1 MREEETA
8 MLETLLT
15 LEPQGVHLSLIMSKP
30 EDGDS
35 QEIDVDAIDAFLAA
49 SPFHDYLRLDSAI
62 QDAIQYWNSKV
73 TFGESVFVVAE
84 RKDVQIDIS
93 LSDDHMCAFVA
104 LTGAFGGEKLTAQIL
119 IEALKA
125 QAIVRGVSKKRL
137 QYLLQKSWEL
147 APGETFS
154 LKVAAG
160 RPAVQG
166 QDTQFEALVPDA
178 SERILAP
185 QDSDHGKVDM
195 RDLGQLI
202 TVQAG
207 QALMR
212 RLQPTNGESGYDVHG
227 RVVHPTPGKEIP
239 FQVGVG
245 TRLSDDD
252 SNVLVADKDGMPR
265 HGKTGMAVDDILT
278 VDKVDVTTGHVDFN
292 GAVLVYG
299 DVSSGMKIKAAG
311 NITVTGVVELAE
323 LEAGGDIIVA
333 GGVIGRMHE
342 GKLVYCG
349 LKSQGKV
356 AAKFAQY
363 AQIESGA
370 DTELYLHLAHSLV
383 HAKGAVRVSD
393 AAQRHGSVTGG
404 VTIADGGVYARV
416 LGAEAGVETQIQLM
430 GQFRELKAEMDSLKS
445 EMKEAEERIHQLVVL
460 QIKLSKQPRDKR
472 SPELV
477 EKVNTGKAHFMS
489 SLADMKTRHQL
500 LREQYDLQLASARV
514 EISHMIHAGVHV
526 RIEEKEFIVEEDMTA
541 CFICWKDQMIVCQP
555 LKSH

>member
-1 MREEETA
+1 
-8 MLETLLT
+8 MLESLFT
-15 LEPQGVHLSLIMSKP
+15 LEPKGAHLSLIMSKP

-35 QEIDVDAIDAFLAA
+35 QDIDSEAIDAFLAA

-62 QDAIQYWNSKV
+62 QDAVQYWNNQNHTGDSA
-73 TFGESVFVVAE
+73 FVVAE

-93 LSDDHMCAFVA
+93 LSDDHMCAFVT
-104 LTGAFGGEKLTAQIL
+104 LTGAFGGEKLTAQVL
-119 IEALKA
+119 IDALKS
-125 QAIVRGVSKKRL
+125 QNIVRGVSKKRL

-147 APGETFS
+147 TPGETYT

-160 RPAVQG
+160 RPADHG
-166 QDTQFEALVPDA
+166 KDTAFDALVPDA

-195 RDLGQLI
+195 RNLGQLI

-212 RLQPTNGESGYDVHG
+212 RTPPTHGAPGYDIHG
-227 RVVHPTPGKEIP
+227 QVVDPTPGKEIP

-245 TRLSDDD
+245 TRLADDD

-265 HGKTGMAVDDILT
+265 HGPTGMAVDDILS
-278 VDKVDVTTGHVDFN
+278 VEKVDVTTGHIDFN

-323 LEAGGDIIVA
+323 LEAGGDITVA

-342 GKLVYCG
+342 GKLVYCS
-349 LKSQGKV
+349 LKAQGQV

-370 DTELYLHLAHSLV
+370 DTALYLHLAHSLV
-383 HAKGAVRVSD
+383 NAKGAVRVSD
-393 AAQRHGSVTGG
+393 AGQRHGSVTGG
-404 VTIADGGVYARV
+404 VIVADGGVYARV

-430 GQFRELKAEMDSLKS
+430 GRFRELKAEMDHLKA
-445 EMKEAEERIHQLVVL
+445 EMKEQEERIHQLVVL
-460 QIKLSKQPRDKR
+460 QMKLSKQPREKR

-477 EKVNTGKAHFMS
+477 EKVKTGKAHFMA
-489 SLADMKTRHQL
+489 SLADMKTRYQQL
-500 LREQYDLQLASARV
+500 HEQYDQELASAKV
-514 EISHMIHAGVHV
+514 EVSHMMHAGVHV
-526 RIEEKEFIVEEDMTA
+526 RIEEREFVAEQDITA
-541 CFICWKDQMIVCQP
+541 CLICWQDQKIVCQP
-555 LKSH
+555 LKAH